1 MRWTWKLGTFAGIV
15 VNVHATF
22 LLLVAWVALAY
33 WVEAHSVAAV
43 LDGIVFTLLLF
54 VCVVV
59 HEFGHAFAAR
69 AYGIRT
75 RDILLLPIG
84 GVSHLERI
92 PSKPAQEFWVAVAGP
107 ATSAAIAVVL
117 FVVAVSAAA
126 FQPVPAVGVAEGP
139 MVERLM
145 LVNILLAVFNML
157 PAFPM
162 DGGRVLRAL
171 LAMRFDYAWATHIAA
186 AVGQGLALLFGIIG
200 LFYNPFLV
208 FIALFVWIGASQE
221 SGMAQM
227 KAAIGG
233 VPVAAAMRTDIAAVA
248 PGDSLARARDL
259 VLHHGQHD
267 TPVVS
272 GGRVVGVLTRQ
283 DLLRGLAADP
293 QAAVG
298 DHMHRTFET
307 ADVSEMLDA
316 ALARLQTCECQALPV
331 VDQGRL
337 VGLINMEAIG
347 EFLRLHA
354 ALRPH
359 APSTRGLGHP
369 GAEP

>member
-33 WVEAHSVAAV
+33 WVQAHSVLAV

-54 VCVVV
+54 ACVVV

-69 AYGIRT
+69 VYGIRT

-107 ATSAAIAVVL
+107 ATSTAIAVVL
-117 FVVAVSAAA
+117 FAVAVGTTG
-126 FQPVPAVGVAEGP
+126 FQTGSGVGVAEGP

-145 LVNILLAVFNML
+145 LVNVLLAVFNML

-171 LAMRFDYAWATHIAA
+171 LAMRFDYARATQIAA
-186 AVGQGLALLFGIIG
+186 AVGQGLALFFGIIG

-227 KAAIGG
+227 KAAISG

-248 PGDSLARARDL
+248 PDDSLERARDL
-259 VLHHGQHD
+259 ALHHGQHD
-267 TPVVS
+267 TPVVA
-272 GGRVVGVLTRQ
+272 GDRIVGVLTRQ
-283 DLLRGLAADP
+283 DLLRGLAAGP
-293 QAAVG
+293 QSAVD

-307 ADVSEMLDA
+307 AEASEMLDA
-316 ALARLQTCECQALPV
+316 ALARLQTCQCQALPV
-331 VDQGRL
+331 VHEGRL
-337 VGLINMEAIG
+337 VGIINMDAIG

-354 ALRPH
+354 ALRPR
-359 APSTRGLGHP
+359 APRTRDDRTLSKD
-369 GAEP
+369 